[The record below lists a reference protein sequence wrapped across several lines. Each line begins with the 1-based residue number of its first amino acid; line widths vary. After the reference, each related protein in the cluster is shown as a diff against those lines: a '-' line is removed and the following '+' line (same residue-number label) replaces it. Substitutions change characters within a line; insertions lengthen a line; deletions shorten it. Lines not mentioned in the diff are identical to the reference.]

1 MKCSETLKILGKQIE
16 MLAESAKIC
25 CQEGNYVERFEICLK
40 FCDRICEISKLIAYS
55 LSCSSIVENHKE
67 LNRLIKIIDDLA
79 CIISEKSEEKAL
91 PFYRKTEE
99 NQALCLVIRAST
111 NIKRLLTMTSG
122 SRIRYD
128 DEAEIGNGF
137 SKTLIDAVQSAM
149 EVAQTHK
156 LD

>member
-1 MKCSETLKILGKQIE
+1 MKYSETLKILGKQIE
-16 MLAESAKIC
+16 ILAESAKIC
-25 CQEGNYVERFEICLK
+25 CQGETYIDHFEIYLG
-40 FCDRICEISKLIAYS
+40 FCDRICETSKLITYS
-55 LSCSSIVENHKE
+55 LSCSGVGENYKE

-79 CIISEKSEEKAL
+79 CIINEEIEEKPL
-91 PFYRKTEE
+91 PFYRAKE
-99 NQALCLVIRAST
+99 NQALCLVIQAST

-137 SKTLIDAVQSAM
+137 SKDLIDAIQSAM